1 MNLFVQCACK
11 IGIVVDIQEYVL
23 FPKLHCYVQ
32 DALVVNVSRYD
43 SIHTADGGARRTRI
57 SAGYE
62 VWMLGWPLDPVIL
75 IATLMSDQSG
85 KKENDIRHI
94 GDQDQNDDHGDEHG
108 ENLLDNPSYGCA
120 GYARYDEQQH
130 PEWWCG

>member
-1 MNLFVQCACK
+1 MQNRDRRRYPGICLVPETSLLRSGRLGSQC
-11 IGIVVDIQEYVL
+11 I
-23 FPKLHCYVQ
+23 P
-32 DALVVNVSRYD
+32 RYD
-43 SIHTADGGARRTRI
+43 SIHTADGGARQTRI

-130 PEWWCG
+130 SEWWCG